1 MGLSRTTSSTNPSIP
16 DQLNTVSSYRQT
28 VLDKLRIAWRWLIKH
43 EAEPAPYDPKLV
55 GRIALGLVACI
66 IAIYIV
72 VMSGYVLGLQNTF
85 NTSAEDLG
93 IMDQVLWN
101 TSHGHFMVQSICNS
115 VTDANCLAPIF
126 SRFAIHF
133 EPILIFLSLFYVFVP
148 SVKCLLVLQVVVVGT
163 GAFPAYLLA
172 ARRLRNVLWG
182 LGFAAAFLI
191 YPSLQA
197 AVIFA
202 FHPETL
208 AATVIMWA
216 LYFLAIRRYR
226 WLIVC
231 CCITLLCKETLAL
244 DVMMIGAFVAL
255 IHQRPRIGIGL
266 IALSVGTLALALLT
280 MHIASPTGQSPVAGR
295 LDDLKN
301 HPVSTLI
308 TVATDPARR
317 SYLLK
322 LLAPCGFLALLSPWM
337 LALAGPSLFL
347 NMASTYSLMYSGLYQ
362 YNTDIVPI
370 LLAASIDALVWLAP
384 VLERGAAALRRRLSE
399 LLPAVKRGSWIVRP
413 QLLALVIIA
422 IVGLAGRNSVQQA
435 FHVDALIVRQTFPSI
450 SPHSQ
455 LGQRIAESVPKGAS
469 VSAQSTL
476 VPHLSERYR
485 IYQFP
490 FRDED
495 TDYVFV
501 DVTTENFY
509 PFQGASD
516 YVSEISG
523 LVASCRFSVD
533 TAEDGYLLL
542 RRRATAPAPG
552 QTCSAI
558 LPASFYTFAYSGVP
572 PTGVAHT
579 AVLYGGSLELIGYT
593 LSPPSVNL
601 AEAVT
606 KVTTYWKV
614 LAPVTRP
621 LTIVTTFTR
630 PNGSRIVMEDAW
642 TQSWLPASRWQPGSV
657 VTVVSWP
664 EYLTPKDKGNLLF
677 GVEVRTGSPDDIPP
691 AENAIPATLLSG
703 VGTGSS
709 NGLPRLTTSGTSA
722 LLAILPVH

>member
-1 MGLSRTTSSTNPSIP
+1 
-16 DQLNTVSSYRQT
+16 
-28 VLDKLRIAWRWLIKH
+28 
-43 EAEPAPYDPKLV
+43 
-55 GRIALGLVACI
+55 
-66 IAIYIV
+66 
-72 VMSGYVLGLQNTF
+72 
-85 NTSAEDLG
+85 
-93 IMDQVLWN
+93 MDQVLWN
-101 TSHGHFMVQSICNS
+101 TAHGHFMLQSICNS
-115 VTDANCLAPIF
+115 VTDSNCLAPVF

-133 EPILIFLSLFYVFVP
+133 EPILIVLSLIYVFIP
-148 SVKCLLVLQVVVVGT
+148 SIKFLLVFQVVVVGT

-182 LGFAAAFLI
+182 LGFAVAFLI

-197 AVIFA
+197 AVTFA

-208 AATVIMWA
+208 AATVVMWA
-216 LYFLAIRRYR
+216 LYFLAMRRYR

-244 DVMMIGAFVAL
+244 DVMMIGVFVAL
-255 IHQRPRIGIGL
+255 IHQRPRIGVGL
-266 IALSVGTLALALLT
+266 IALAAGMLALALLT
-280 MHIASPTGQSPVAGR
+280 MHLASPVGQSPVAGR
-295 LDDLKN
+295 LSDLEN

-308 TVATDPARR
+308 KVATDPARR
-317 SYLLK
+317 AYLLK

-337 LALAGPSLFL
+337 LALAGPSLLL
-347 NMASTYSLMYSGLYQ
+347 NMASNYSLMYSGLYQ
-362 YNTDIVPI
+362 YNTDIVAI

-384 VLERGAAALRRRLSE
+384 VLERGAAALRRRLAE
-399 LLPAVKRGSWIVRP
+399 LQPAVRRGIWIVRP

-422 IVGLAGRNSVQQA
+422 TVGLVGRSSVEQA

-450 SPHSQ
+450 SQHSQ
-455 LGQRIAESVPKGAS
+455 LGQRIADSVPRGAS

-495 TDYVFV
+495 ADYVFV
-501 DVTTENFY
+501 DVTNGNFY
-509 PFQGASD
+509 PFPGASN
-516 YVSEISG
+516 YVREVRS
-523 LVASCRFSVD
+523 LLTSCRFSVH

-542 RRRATAPAPG
+542 ERSSTVPVTG
-552 QTCSAI
+552 QTCSTT

-572 PTGVAHT
+572 PGGVAHT
-579 AVLYGGSLELIGYT
+579 AVLYAGSLELIGYT
-593 LSPPSVNL
+593 LSPPSVSL

-606 KVTTYWKV
+606 KVTTYWRV
-614 LAPVTRP
+614 LAPVTQP

-630 PNGSRIVMEDAW
+630 PSGSRVVMEDAW
-642 TQSWLPASRWQPGSV
+642 TQSWLPASQWQPGSV
-657 VTVVSWP
+657 VRVVSWP
-664 EYLTPKDKGNLLF
+664 EYFTPKDKGNLLF

-691 AENAIPATLLSG
+691 ARNAVPATLISSAG
-703 VGTGSS
+703 AGSS
-709 NGLPRLTTSGTSA
+709 DSLPRLTSSGTSA